1 MTQIGMTG
9 PGRWFMRVLWLGIVV
24 NLGLAIATMALPAML
39 LRLNHLPQ
47 ADPLMWPQFS
57 ALLLILLSIFYMP
70 AGIDP
75 DRYRFNAWMAVASRL
90 VGVVFFLVF
99 QLPIYRNLGMVDLVF
114 FIPEAILL
122 TIAVKSSEAA
132 AATASAKAI

>member
-1 MTQIGMTG
+1 MTQIRTTSA
-9 PGRWFMRVLWLGIVV
+9 GRWFVRVLWLGIVV
-24 NLGLAIATMALPAML
+24 NLALAIATLALPATL

-75 DRYRFNAWMAVASRL
+75 DRYRANAWMAVASRL
-90 VGVVFFLVF
+90 VGVVFFLLF
-99 QLPIYRNLGMVDLVF
+99 QLPVYRNLGMVDLVF

-122 TIAVKSSEAA
+122 TLAVKSSAAA

>member
-1 MTQIGMTG
+1 MTQIRTTSA
-9 PGRWFMRVLWLGIVV
+9 GRWFVRVPWLGIVV
-24 NLGLAIATMALPAML
+24 NLALAIATLALPATL

-75 DRYRFNAWMAVASRL
+75 DRYRANAWMAVASRL
-90 VGVVFFLVF
+90 VGVVFFLLF
-99 QLPIYRNLGMVDLVF
+99 QLPVYRNLGMVDLVF

-122 TIAVKSSEAA
+122 TLAVKSSAAA